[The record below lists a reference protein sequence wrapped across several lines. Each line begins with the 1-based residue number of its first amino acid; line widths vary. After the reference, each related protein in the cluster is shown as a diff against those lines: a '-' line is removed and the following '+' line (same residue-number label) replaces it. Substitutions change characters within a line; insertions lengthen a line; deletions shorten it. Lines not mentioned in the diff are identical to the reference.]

1 MFTRNQLK
9 IFMIL
14 LMTLDHI
21 PLFVGPE
28 LSTFFHAITRC
39 VAVFF
44 AYMLV
49 EGFHYTRSKSRYLSR
64 LYFWSLI
71 MAIGNQA
78 INFITQNP
86 LYTVQNNI
94 FLTLAVAATLLW
106 LIDTIKTRTNHFQV
120 LGLLLL
126 GLTLF
131 FGGLIFTEGG
141 IVVLPFTLIT
151 YFTFGHAK
159 RQTISYLLLS
169 LCFFLLFDLPGVI
182 GSRTTYEFLLN
193 FGFNSSWLFITVVP
207 FLRLYNGELG
217 TKNLFSKYLFYLYY
231 PLHLWIIA
239 IMSQFLQLSV

>member
-106 LIDTIKTRTNHFQV
+106 LIDTIKTKTHPIQIV
-120 LGLLLL
+120 GLILIGLLLL
-126 GLTLF
+126 AAGSFL
-131 FGGLIFTEGG
+131 TEGG

-151 YFTFGHAK
+151 YLTFGHTK

-182 GSRTTYEFLLN
+182 GSRTVYEFLMN

-217 TKNLFSKYLFYLYY
+217 TKSFFSKYLFYLYY
-231 PLHLWIIA
+231 PLHLWAIA
-239 IMSQFLQLSV
+239 LASYFLEISI